1 MMAETP
7 SNARLDAL
15 LDRLSTDLEPVTP
28 LDDRPA
34 VLFVAGLLVLVA
46 AALLAW
52 IGPRPGLMNLPLQP
66 MFLLRC
72 GTLAVLAVISV
83 AAVLAQAHPAVGR
96 GKQSWGQG
104 WKVAAA
110 MAALFPLVGAVMAL
124 TDPDHARAV
133 MAMPSGWQCLRM
145 SLMSGALCAVPMVLH
160 LRRGAPVAPERAG
173 LLVGLAAG
181 SLGALAYNLHCPFDS
196 MVYIGLWYG
205 LAVVAAAV
213 AGRLVVPRLIRW

>member
-1 MMAETP
+1 MMAEQP
-7 SNARLDAL
+7 ANSRLDAL
-15 LDRLSTDLEPVTP
+15 LDRLSDDLAPVTP

-34 VLFVAGLLVLVA
+34 RLLVAALLVLVA
-46 AALLAW
+46 AALLVW
-52 IGPRPGLMNLPLQP
+52 LGPRPGLMALPLQP

-83 AAVLAQAHPAVGR
+83 AAVLAQAHPAVG
-96 GKQSWGQG
+96 GGSQSW
-104 WKVAAA
+104 KAAAA

-124 TDPDHARAV
+124 TDPEHARAV
-133 MAMPSGWQCLRM
+133 LAMADGWECLRM

-181 SLGALAYNLHCPFDS
+181 SLGALAYNLHCPHNS
-196 MVYIGLWYG
+196 IIYIGLWYG
-205 LAVVAAAV
+205 LAVAAAAL